1 MDCATPQ
8 DAEENLET
16 EKRTVELPIEVVTHI
31 LSYVSLSDRI
41 IASRVCRVWREAALD
56 PRLHSDTAWVI
67 RDDLSRPAHAVCRGH
82 SSSLHPPPT
91 CLHLVL
97 NDVEIKVSDVSS
109 DPSGTDSVDSSDCQS
124 PEAQFWEQYGPSL
137 RSLWLNCCEAS
148 ERAFP
153 ILLRRCPRLRSL
165 SVSSC
170 REMLMSGRL
179 LANEVESSGG
189 SEKPLN
195 QMSEISTNCAE
206 SVVSKGQKET
216 KHRSGPHS
224 PFRKLFRSKKTD
236 KTATKGCLSKS
247 VMLERQNAVRDRSRT
262 CDVVLVRASSET
274 VVELLDGRTKDMSKW
289 KETSASVDLGG
300 DLSSTSEADS
310 VETSAVQSCDG
321 SDSEDLC
328 CEGSKEQN
336 EFACSS
342 SQVLEGPL
350 ILPELKEL
358 RLASNR
364 YLSDALFERF
374 VALSPEL
381 ESLSLSGCHLT
392 FHQGIYRRF
401 YPHRWDQYQQRM
413 AAILG
418 AAPWME
424 AEPSELE
431 LEKDDGPISESVLT
445 FQNVLRYFRRRKR
458 QGGKLLRLSLGHTL
472 VDNASLVELARDVP
486 QGLRSLHLR
495 ACEQISSL
503 PLPRIEDIQQEKRSI
518 ESSLENQRYWWSCLT
533 ELDLSLCPRL
543 TDTSLEEICVLMGQK
558 LRSLALRRC
567 GALTDTG
574 VSALFHCVALEKID
588 ISECCQVTA
597 GGLLAGICSCNV
609 VDPQDEKAPKKSP
622 GRPSLRRLYAS
633 ELSSGVGGLETVKE
647 MVMTLPNGITH
658 LDLGSWSIR
667 IEGRKISGLTDEVVA
682 TLVGRLKSL
691 QILRLSGAD
700 GLTDAGLMGLID
712 LAEFNASD
720 KLDEH
725 PPTLGGV
732 PQISSNPHHISL
744 MTRAEAE
751 IVLRAKKSGE
761 VCKQRGWME
770 EKWERMM
777 RENSD
782 EASASDDESKPLAPS
797 FCPVPQSSV
806 VNLTGLQE
814 LDLSRCFS
822 ITDLSLKYAI
832 RFRELRHLN
841 LSHCLHIS
849 DIGLSFLSEY
859 NPSLETL
866 LLAFCP
872 GINDAGIEHVVK
884 GLHRLKHFDLQ
895 GCRELTDKSLQLVA
909 QNCKDLRYLD
919 VSGCLW
925 MSLEAA
931 EETEAK
937 LSPPLHSLHRRG
949 LAPKATHKTSAE
961 GGDSSARERAGDD
974 GKSGAPK
981 PPPAPPL
988 MNSLLS
994 ILAVYR

>member
-1 MDCATPQ
+1 MECVSVKGINNNSDNVRRAVQ
-8 DAEENLET
+8 
-16 EKRTVELPIEVVTHI
+16 LPIEVVTHI

-41 IASRVCRVWREAALD
+41 IASRVCRLWREAASD

-67 RDDLSRPAHAVCRGH
+67 RDDLSRPAHTVCQGF
-82 SSSLHPPPT
+82 SSTLYPPPT

-97 NDVEIKVSDVSS
+97 NDVEIKVSDVLSEN
-109 DPSGTDSVDSSDCQS
+109 PCGTDFADNNDCLS

-179 LANEVESSGG
+179 LANEVESTGG
-189 SEKPLN
+189 SDKSASVSNPAKYASIDVHKVHKEVK
-195 QMSEISTNCAE
+195 QKKE
-206 SVVSKGQKET
+206 SHT
-216 KHRSGPHS
+216 
-224 PFRKLFRSKKTD
+224 PFLKLLKSKKTD
-236 KTATKGCLSKS
+236 KTATKGCLTKS
-247 VMLERQNAVRDRSRT
+247 VSLERQNAFRDKSRI
-262 CDVVLVRASSET
+262 CESILVKAASET
-274 VVELLDGRTKDMSKW
+274 DEELCDEWSSNWSSWRDKATSVDFCGDFATPSGGDSLETCASQSLEESDDSEGL
-289 KETSASVDLGG
+289 KETNDFHG
-300 DLSSTSEADS
+300 
-310 VETSAVQSCDG
+310 
-321 SDSEDLC
+321 
-328 CEGSKEQN
+328 
-336 EFACSS
+336 SS
-342 SQVLEGPL
+342 SHLLEGPL

-418 AAPWME
+418 AAPWVA
-424 AEPSELE
+424 AEPMGDDSEP
-431 LEKDDGPISESVLT
+431 EKDDGPISESVLT

-458 QGGKLLRLSLGHTL
+458 LGGKLLRLSLGHTL
-472 VDNASLVELARDVP
+472 VDNASLCELARDIP
-486 QGLRSLHLR
+486 HGLRSLHLR

-503 PLPRIEDIQQEKRSI
+503 PLPHVGDIPQQFSPLEG
-518 ESSLENQRYWWSCLT
+518 SLEKSNWWSFLT
-533 ELDLSLCPRL
+533 ELDMSLCPRL
-543 TDTSLEEICVLMGQK
+543 TDASLEEISVFMGPK

-574 VSALFHCVALEKID
+574 VSSLHHCVALEKID

-597 GGLLAGICSCNV
+597 AGLLAGICGCNIL
-609 VDPQDEKAPKKSP
+609 DPQNEKSDKKP
-622 GRPSLRRLYAS
+622 AEKVSLRRLYAS
-633 ELSSGVGGLETVKE
+633 ELSSGTGGLHIVKE
-647 MVMTLPNGITH
+647 MVMKMPVGITH
-658 LDLGSWSIR
+658 LDLGSWSVR
-667 IEGRKISGLTDEVVA
+667 IEGRKISGLTDEIVA
-682 TLVGRLKSL
+682 VLVSRLKSL

-712 LAEFNASD
+712 LTEANSSD
-720 KLDEH
+720 GLDEQ
-725 PPTLGGV
+725 PPTLGGI
-732 PQISSNPHHISL
+732 PHISTNPHHISL

-770 EKWERMM
+770 EKWEKMM

-782 EASASDDESKPLAPS
+782 DTTSDDESKAS
-797 FCPVPQSSV
+797 AFCPIPQSSV
-806 VNLTGLQE
+806 VNLKGLQE
-814 LDLSRCFS
+814 LDLSWCFS

-832 RFRELRHLN
+832 HFRELRHLN

-849 DIGLSFLSEY
+849 DIGLSFLAEY
-859 NPSLETL
+859 NPSLEAL

-872 GINDAGIEHVVK
+872 GINDAGVEYVVK
-884 GLHRLKHFDLQ
+884 GLPRLKHLDLQ
-895 GCRELTDKSLQLVA
+895 GCRELTDTSLQLIA
-909 QNCKDLRYLD
+909 QYCKDLRYLD

-925 MSLEAA
+925 MSVEAA
-931 EETEAK
+931 EETEQK

-949 LAPKATHKTSAE
+949 LAPKVAHKASEKDGEVTV
-961 GGDSSARERAGDD
+961 RERTGDD
-974 GKSGAPK
+974 GKNSAPK
-981 PPPAPPL
+981 PPPPPPI
-988 MNSLLS
+988 MNSLFSL
-994 ILAVYR
+994 LTVYR